1 MSTADASR
9 ESGANTP
16 TDDPNAVKGD
26 EDDDAE
32 WAKRRSERSKQRS

>member
-1 MSTADASR
+1 MSRKSEADAS
-9 ESGANTP
+9 